1 MNDFLIYTKKKKR
14 GNKKK
19 RAKKI
24 IITLKTSDKWEGGRE
39 RERENVC
46 VCVQN
51 FCLFVCCAVA
61 FITYGFF
68 LFVKNI

>member
-1 MNDFLIYTKKKKR
+1 MNDFLIYTKKKER

-39 RERENVC
+39 RERKCLC
-46 VCVQN
+46 VCAK
-51 FCLFVCCAVA
+51 LLSVCMLGCR
-61 FITYGFF
+61 IYNIRIF
-68 LFVKNI
+68 LVKNI